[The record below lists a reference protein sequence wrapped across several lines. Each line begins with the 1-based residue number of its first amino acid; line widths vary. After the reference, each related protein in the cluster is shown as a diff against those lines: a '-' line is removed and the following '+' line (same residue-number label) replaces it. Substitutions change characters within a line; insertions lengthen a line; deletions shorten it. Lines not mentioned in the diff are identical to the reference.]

1 MNDASSVALSAQ
13 LAVLHE
19 TDIIANNL
27 ANASTTGYKGQH
39 VAFAQFL
46 SQTSDGTSIAYVQEQ
61 GVSRDPSQ
69 GTITSTNSRL
79 DVAIRGEGYFTVQT
93 PLGNRYTRNG
103 HFQLDSTGQIV
114 TSQGYPVLSDG
125 GSPLEVQDGTGDI
138 TIGADGSVSTSK
150 GGQIAKLGLVTF
162 PNQQA
167 MIETAGG
174 YFTTDQATQPAP
186 EDTRLMQGSLEGSNV
201 EPIIEITRL
210 ISSQHNVEYA
220 KTFVD
225 ALAQQ
230 TSSAIDHLGK
240 VP

>member
-27 ANASTTGYKGQH
+27 ANLSTTGFKGQH

-46 SQTSDGTSIAYVQEQ
+46 SRTSDGTPIAYVQEQ

-69 GTITSTNSRL
+69 GPINTTGNRL
-79 DVAIRGEGYFTVQT
+79 DVAIRGTGYFTIQT
-93 PLGNRYTRNG
+93 PLGDRYTRDG

-125 GSPLEVQDGTGDI
+125 GSPLLVPDRSGEI
-138 TIGADGSVSTSK
+138 TIAADGGVSTLQ
-150 GGQIAKLGLVTF
+150 GQIGKLGLVTF
-162 PNQQA
+162 PNEQA
-167 MIETAGG
+167 MTETAGG
-174 YFTTDQATQPAP
+174 YFMTDQASEPAP
-186 EDTRLMQGSLEGSNV
+186 EATRLMQGALEGSNV
-201 EPIIEITRL
+201 EPIVEISRL
-210 ISSQHNVEYA
+210 IGSQHNVEYS

-225 ALAQQ
+225 VLAQE
-230 TSSAIDHLGK
+230 TNSAIDHLGK

>member
-39 VAFAQFL
+39 IAFAQFL
-46 SQTSDGTSIAYVQEQ
+46 SQTSDGTPIAYVQEQ

-69 GTITSTNSRL
+69 GTINTTNNRL

-93 PLGNRYTRNG
+93 PLGDRYTRNG
-103 HFQLDSTGQIV
+103 HFQLDSSGQIV

-125 GSPLEVQDGTGDI
+125 GSPLVVPQGSGEI
-138 TIGADGSVSTSK
+138 TIGGDGSVSTLQA
-150 GGQIAKLGLVTF
+150 QIGKLGLVTF
-162 PNQQA
+162 PDQMA
-167 MIETAGG
+167 MTETSGG
-174 YFTTDQATQPAP
+174 YFTTDQPTQPAP
-186 EDTRLMQGSLEGSNV
+186 DATRLMQGSLEGSNI

-210 ISSQHNVEYA
+210 IGSQHNVEYS

-225 ALAQQ
+225 VLAQQ
-230 TSSAIDHLGK
+230 TSTAIDHLGK
-240 VP
+240 AP